1 MGTKKQARIIAQLAH
16 LITNRSERLSNQ
28 DSLSTSVSIKLTQE
42 IRTYCF
48 LIRVFQEFEGDFENE

>member
-1 MGTKKQARIIAQLAH
+1 MGTKKQARIIAPLAH

-28 DSLSTSVSIKLTQE
+28 DSLSTSGSIKLTQE

-48 LIRVFQEFEGDFENE
+48 LIRVFQEN

>member
-1 MGTKKQARIIAQLAH
+1 MGTKKQAQIIARLAY
-16 LITNRSERLSNQ
+16 LITNRSERLSNH

-48 LIRVFQEFEGDFENE
+48 LIRVFQEN